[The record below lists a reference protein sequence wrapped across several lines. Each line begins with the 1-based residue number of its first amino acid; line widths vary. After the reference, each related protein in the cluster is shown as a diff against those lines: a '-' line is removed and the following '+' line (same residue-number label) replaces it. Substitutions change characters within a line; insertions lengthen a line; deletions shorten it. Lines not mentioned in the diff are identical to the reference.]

1 MPIIKSAQKR
11 VRVAKKAAVRNA
23 KTKRHLKDAIKSLQS
38 ALKTG
43 KKSVD
48 KELAEAQSA
57 IDTAVK
63 KNVIHKNKAHQKRQ
77 PRHLLKALPL
87 RNQPHPLDSGNHQ
100 PKNLLRNSY
109 FAKQI
114 LEGRVGINRLGF

>member
-63 KNVIHKNKAHQKRQ
+63 KNVIHKNKAARK
-77 PRHLLKALPL
+77 KAALV
-87 RNQPHPLDSGNHQ
+87 RAAKAAGASA
-100 PKNLLRNSY
+100 PKKA
-109 FAKQI
+109 AKTPAKSTTPKKPAASAGQ
-114 LEGRVGINRLGF
+114 RKSPAKKPAKK